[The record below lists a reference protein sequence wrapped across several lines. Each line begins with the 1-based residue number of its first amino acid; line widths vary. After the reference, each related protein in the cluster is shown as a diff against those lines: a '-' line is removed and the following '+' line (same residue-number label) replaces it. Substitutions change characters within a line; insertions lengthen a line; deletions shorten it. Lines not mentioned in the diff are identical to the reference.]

1 MLLGSILGLFM
12 IACSPAHAPHTD
24 YGYDYYHISRD
35 ENPTVHKMYGSL
47 WIYVA
52 GHRYKG
58 KYIPGHWEPID
69 DPSYIHN
76 YMWVEGKYTGR
87 GKKRYWVPGHWRRIR

>member
-12 IACSPAHAPHTD
+12 IACSTAHAPHTD

-52 GHRYKG
+52 GHR
-58 KYIPGHWEPID
+58 
-69 DPSYIHN
+69 
-76 YMWVEGKYTGR
+76 
-87 GKKRYWVPGHWRRIR
+87 